1 MCMVLAYFELKISYI
16 KDTGDS
22 LDSSHLGYLYLP
34 LSPPPYSDMLQIS
47 SYPPSIMKDYEL
59 HDS

>member
-22 LDSSHLGYLYLP
+22 LDSSHLDYLHRP
-34 LSPPPYSDMLQIS
+34 LSHPPYSDMLQIS